1 MNKRINQM
9 MGKAVVG
16 TTLAAMAA
24 IGAGQVASASNLMGT
39 CATTGTFTEGGTC
52 TVLAG
57 ETINFEIRGGDGGDG
72 GYGGPGGNGGDGS
85 LGGVGG
91 SGGAGGQPGAGGG
104 GGSVSGNYTNSSDA
118 TVTLVLVI
126 GVTGAQ
132 GVTGEPGADGVDG
145 SCDILCSPGG
155 AGQDGGN
162 GGYAEGGT
170 YSLIRAGDQPV
181 VLVYGG
187 AGGSGGGGGE
197 GGAGGTNS
205 TGADGFEGVS
215 GDAGPPGFFL
225 PSPLPDSWSNDTEL
239 GTPGVVFSGTGVPEA
254 TTTTVAA
261 PSTTVAAPS
270 TTVAAPQLPATG
282 SDAGSTA
289 WVTLLVLASGAALVV
304 LARRRVVS

>member
-57 ETINFEIRGGDGGDG
+57 EMINFEIKGGDGGAG
-72 GYGGPGGNGGDGS
+72 GYGGPGGDGGDS
-85 LGGVGG
+85 SATESVGG
-91 SGGAGGQPGAGGG
+91 SGGAGGQPGAGGPG
-104 GGSVSGNYTNSSDA
+104 ARVFGNYTNSTDA
-118 TVTLVLVI
+118 TVTLTFLI
-126 GVTGAQ
+126 GVN
-132 GVTGEPGADGVDG
+132 GADGVNGSPGIDGNDG
-145 SCDILCSPGG
+145 SGFLSDGG
-155 AGQDGGN
+155 AGQDGED
-162 GGYAEGGT
+162 GGYGEGGT

-187 AGGSGGGGGE
+187 TGGSGGGGGT
-197 GGAGGTNS
+197 GGAGGTTAN
-205 TGADGFEGVS
+205 GADGIQGRS
-215 GDAGPPGFFL
+215 GDAGLTGEFF

-254 TTTTVAA
+254 TTTTVPVTTTA
-261 PSTTVAAPS
+261 P
-270 TTVAAPQLPATG
+270 PQLPATG

-289 WVTLLVLASGAALVV
+289 WVTLLVLASGASLVV